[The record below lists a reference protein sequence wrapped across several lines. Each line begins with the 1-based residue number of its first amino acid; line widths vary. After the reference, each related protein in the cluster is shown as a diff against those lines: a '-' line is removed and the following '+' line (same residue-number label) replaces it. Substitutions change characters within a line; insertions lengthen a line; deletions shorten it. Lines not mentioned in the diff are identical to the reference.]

1 MITFEVDN
9 LINMNSALQ
18 VFLDFLKSENV
29 AEDDVFD
36 SRLVSCE
43 LITNVVRHCGEMAVF
58 KGEICGDNIVIA
70 VSSENSGGVRLKP
83 KLPDVF
89 AESGRG
95 LYIINAI
102 CNGDMEIEGN
112 EIKVNIKMTNKSR

>member
-18 VFLDFLKSENV
+18 DFLDFLKSENV

-43 LITNVVRHCGEMAVF
+43 LITNVVRHCGEIAVF
-58 KGEICGDNIVIA
+58 KGGIRGDRIVIA
-70 VSSENSGGVRLKP
+70 VSSERSGGVDLNPR
-83 KLPDVF
+83 LPDVF

-102 CNGDMEIEGN
+102 CKGEVKVVGN
-112 EIKVNIKMTNKSR
+112 EIQVNIKMTSSRN